1 LPSAAREPPSRL
13 KSPPLS
19 VTPKP
24 SCSRGDFVITLMT
37 PVMAFAPQTTEAGP
51 RTTSICLMSP
61 EVAVGTKSHST
72 SPKKSRYTERP
83 STRTSWELLSV
94 EVAWRV
100 VRFMSRAEVWI
111 TFIPGTERSRSA

>member
-1 LPSAAREPPSRL
+1 MTLTT
-13 KSPPLS
+13 PLS
-19 VTPKP
+19 
-24 SCSRGDFVITLMT
+24 
-37 PVMAFAPQTTEAGP
+37 AFAPHTTEAGP

-61 EVAVGTKSHST
+61 EVAVGTKSQST
-72 SPKKSRYTERP
+72 SPKKSRYTDRP

-111 TFIPGTERSRSA
+111 TFIPGTARSRSA